1 MKDPKN
7 NKGHK
12 ELEKIIAFSNEIPH
26 DIIIL
31 AGDFNSSPTS
41 TIYKYLYKLGFK
53 SVIKEKHKKDIK
65 TLAN

>member
-1 MKDPKN
+1 MK
-7 NKGHK
+7 
-12 ELEKIIAFSNEIPH
+12 IPH

-41 TIYKYLYKLGFK
+41 TIYKYLYNQGFK

-65 TLAN
+65 TWPAKKPTTCIDYILG